1 MFPVF
6 SISTSA
12 ISIDGYDVST
22 RVVNESGVYEEFT
35 NTIVFNAS
43 TNQLFITVDIE
54 FPEVIPENTVFDL
67 EVEFSIGDYLTISE
81 YNGGGTM
88 YDSNWVQLE
97 GKLDGIVKDGKLSES
112 QIVAT
117 GDVKYIRYVFD
128 IYSPFWIVDNIG
140 PSSFVSA
147 WTLNKDVTYVRNY
160 FNSGFAVSGKIGDVE
175 FSRVQAIN
183 VGLWDEAIEFYLNN
197 SNSAPYFR
205 LHVSSYSVSGIRYY
219 GFYFNEDGSITRV
232 PYSNIESTESKWR
245 YLEFYDEIP
254 TSLREW
260 LNANATEIVGDDII
274 SQYSFDFAVTSIS
287 VTQEDDTGVIG
298 GIFGWIKRIFSA
310 ISDIPNQIGNKLT
323 AFGNWLIDQIKGL
336 FVPSEETIIELKD
349 KFEAL
354 LADRFGAAYQSIE
367 VVEQFGQAM
376 GISTYSDTV
385 DTITFPSVTV
395 PLAGTEF
402 TFGGWEVD
410 LVPKGFEGLITPL
423 KLIVDLV
430 CTIACVNMFRRR
442 MEGVLR

>member
-6 SISTSA
+6 SVSISA
-12 ISIDGYDVST
+12 ISVDGYDVST
-22 RVVNESGVYEEFT
+22 RVVNESGVYEEFS

-43 TNQLFITVDIE
+43 ANRLIITVDIE
-54 FPEVIPENTVFDL
+54 LPEVIPEDTVFDL
-67 EVEFSIGDYLTISE
+67 EVEFSIDDYLTISE

-88 YDSNWVQLE
+88 HDSNWLQLE
-97 GKLDGIVKDGKLSES
+97 GKLDGIVKDGKLIES
-112 QIVAT
+112 QILAT

-128 IYSPFWIVDNIG
+128 IYGPIWDIVNI
-140 PSSFVSA
+140 PSNGDDSIVGTWVFNE
-147 WTLNKDVTYVRNY
+147 TLKLDT
-160 FNSGFAVSGKIGDVE
+160 FD
-175 FSRVQAIN
+175 VQAIYN
-183 VGLWDEAIEFYLNN
+183 VNFV
-197 SNSAPYFR
+197 SNVQNYIR
-205 LHVSSYSVSGIRYY
+205 LILTKGTVYY
-219 GFYFNEDGSITRV
+219 GYGDRFGDVTAVYNGDWEDAVYRTINITSI
-232 PYSNIESTESKWR
+232 
-245 YLEFYDEIP
+245 LDEV
-254 TSLREW
+254 TNGDALLSW
-260 LNANATEIVGDDII
+260 LKANATFQSSNTQAV
-274 SQYSFDFAVTSIS
+274 QYTFDFAVTS
-287 VTQEDDTGVIG
+287 VTLTQDEEDTGIFA
-298 GIFGWIKRIFSA
+298 GILGWVKKIFNS
-310 ISDIPNQIGNKLT
+310 ILDLPNKI
-323 AFGNWLIDQIKGL
+323 ADMIKGL
-336 FVPSEETIIELKD
+336 FVPSEKSIIELKD

-354 LADRFGAAYQSIE
+354 FADRFGAAYQSIE